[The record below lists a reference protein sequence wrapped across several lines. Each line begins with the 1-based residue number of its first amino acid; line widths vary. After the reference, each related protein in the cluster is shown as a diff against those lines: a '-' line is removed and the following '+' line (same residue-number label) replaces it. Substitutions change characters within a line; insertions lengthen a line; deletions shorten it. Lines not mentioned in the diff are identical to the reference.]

1 VSGASL
7 LTRTLG
13 LCCIIIMQIRL
24 MDLQM
29 RTISSGGTRLLGLL
43 DGPLSRRMKINA
55 TGLRLGM
62 EVGKL
67 CIYVNWELYISRRI
81 FHIEAPNVGGFADNI
96 RIAKMTRGNDFLCP

>member
-67 CIYVNWELYISRRI
+67 CIYVNWEFVHIKAHFSHRSPERRW
-81 FHIEAPNVGGFADNI
+81 V
-96 RIAKMTRGNDFLCP
+96 RR